1 MRPDQHVSSS
11 GTWCRETS
19 HDAQSRLHGGLY
31 EYGGALQHDPGEQSG
46 SRAWTSTARQHA
58 GRGGGPLAVG
68 EGRLRPY
75 QRPDPR
81 AGRPARGV
89 ERARPA
95 GPGARRRPPAP
106 ARPACRRP
114 RPAPGSPPP
123 ISCPSCSRS
132 GSSRAIE
139 RGLDIEWQTAD
150 ATALPFA
157 DASYDVVMSAI
168 GAMFA
173 PDQQATADE
182 LVRVCRPG
190 GTIAMANW
198 TPDGGAGRFFGVI
211 APYAPPPPPG
221 PGPTAW
227 SDPDHVAALF
237 GDRVTDLVTEP
248 DVVQVDFAGSADELA
263 ALYLES
269 SRPSS
274 RPWPA
279 WRPGAA
285 GGIRPRPDRVLPQ
298 RVRRRRCPVRLP
310 ARPGD
315 RRLTQARDHSCSRQV
330 WPTRSWP
337 NEWCALE
344 STSSKPAAS

>member
-31 EYGGALQHDPGEQSG
+31 QYGGALQHDPVSSQ
-46 SRAWTSTARQHA
+46 
-58 GRGGGPLAVG
+58 
-68 EGRLRPY
+68 
-75 QRPDPR
+75 DP
-81 AGRPARGV
+81 G
-89 ERARPA
+89 
-95 GPGARRRPPAP
+95 PAP
-106 ARPACRRP
+106 APNDSTPAAEAARSLWGKGNYALIGDLIHAQGDRLVEWSGLGP
-114 RPAPGSPPP
+114 QDRVLDVGAGAGAASLPAAATGARVTATDITSELLE
-123 ISCPSCSRS
+123 I
-132 GSSRAIE
+132 GKQRALE

-150 ATALPFA
+150 AAALPFA

-198 TPDGGAGRFFGVI
+198 TADGGAGRFFGAL
-211 APYAPPPPPG
+211 APYVTPPPPG

-227 SDPDHVAALF
+227 GDPDHVAALF
-237 GDRVTDLVTEP
+237 GDRVSDLHMEP
-248 DVVQVDFAGSADELA
+248 DVVQVDFAGSADELRC
-263 ALYLES
+263 ALPGIL
-269 SRPSS
+269 
-274 RPWPA
+274 PA
-279 WRPGAA
+279 RRRDPGRPGRPRAA
-285 GGIRPRPDRVLPQ
+285 GGIGPRPERVLPQ
-298 RVRRRRCPVRLP
+298 GVRRGRCPVRLP

-315 RRLTQARDHSCSRQV
+315 RRLTQARDHSCRRQV